1 MRRPLAIRA
10 ALLASLTAMPLLLGQ
25 SQRAEAQ
32 WAVIDAANLAQ
43 NILTEFN
50 TLTTTVNQVTQ
61 IANQVTSLSHEVQN
75 LVGLPAALVNQIL
88 NAYLQ
93 VMNSL
98 NQTWGQINGLAANL
112 NTLVARFNQRYP
124 NRQLGVG
131 NLTPQQ
137 ILAQTQTFLTQV
149 RGELQGADQLVAQ
162 VTGQMPANQQTLQSA
177 TNTVNTATGALSA
190 IQGTGQ
196 IQSVMAMEIAQTN
209 ALIAAMNQAQTAMLA
224 QEVQDR
230 DDAAK
235 KAADLAVQYP
245 AAPANAVPYVP

>member
-75 LVGLPAALVNQIL
+75 LVDLPAALVNQIL

-149 RGELQGADQLVAQ
+149 RGGFAGGRSAGRAGDRADA
-162 VTGQMPANQQTLQSA
+162 GEPA
-177 TNTVNTATGALSA
+177 
-190 IQGTGQ
+190 
-196 IQSVMAMEIAQTN
+196 
-209 ALIAAMNQAQTAMLA
+209 
-224 QEVQDR
+224 
-230 DDAAK
+230 DAAECDQYGQHRDRCLIRDPGHR
-235 KAADLAVQYP
+235 ADPIRYGYGDRTDECPDRGDEPGSDRHARSRGP
-245 AAPANAVPYVP
+245 GPR